1 MCLNQIGQ
9 EMAKTYKELQMELE
23 INSTLQDLIDDLDLT
38 EQDCEE
44 LLEGKKTKIILKII
58 ALGQAKRLGTQVK
71 RVRSTKE
78 LSAKMDELAK
88 AVAISGAIAAM
99 AVVAGLDG
107 GKSVLS
113 KIVGFTA
120 GSG

>member
-1 MCLNQIGQ
+1 
-9 EMAKTYKELQMELE
+9 MAKTYNELKMELE
-23 INSTLQDLIDDLDLT
+23 INSTLQNLLDDRDLT

-44 LLEGKKTKIILKII
+44 LLEGKKTKIIFKII

>member
-1 MCLNQIGQ
+1 
-9 EMAKTYKELQMELE
+9 MAKTFKELKMELE
-23 INSTLQDLIDDLDLT
+23 INSTLQNLLDDLDLT

-44 LLEGKKTKIILKII
+44 LLEGKKTKVILKIM

-71 RVRSTKE
+71 RVRSIKD
-78 LSAKMDELAK
+78 LSAKMDEIAK
-88 AVAISGAIAAM
+88 EVAIVGGIAAM

-113 KIVGFTA
+113 KIVGLTA